1 MNEKRKFI
9 GYAHRVVV
17 PIANPRTAAQLLRFA
32 ASLTHPEKGR
42 IRAIYIRL
50 PNSTYEDVSEKLEK
64 ICYAVS
70 QSQDVLVEL
79 MVMNATSVAR
89 GVLDAVREANAD
101 LLVLGFQAPRDG
113 QFVIGEVTEEVA
125 RVTSNDLIVYRHVPD
140 GEIKRVLVP
149 VTDLAGTESALLHAA
164 HLASFHDVPLYALY
178 VETSTPTPF
187 WKTDAPPPIWQQMS
201 LMEAALLDE
210 PYYEQVQHKII
221 KGQDIVSGVVSEAT
235 RDDVIVLS
243 VQRST
248 GSLNK
253 WLFGP
258 TAQKMLRLA
267 PGALALVKRHDEEDD
282 SILNQVARYLNRWTP
297 RLTLGERT
305 EVISQAGDLVR
316 ANTNYIVMIV
326 LSSILASI
334 GLLQSS
340 AAVIIGAMLVAPLMS
355 PLMGFGV
362 GLALGELD
370 MMRKSALTVIQG
382 VFMVLVV
389 AMMVGLISAF
399 PLPTPEMLARGEPT
413 FLDMMVALASGVAGA
428 FALAR
433 KDIPAALAGT
443 AIAAALVPPI
453 CTTGLALALGD
464 MDLMVGA
471 GLLTIVNVICISIAS
486 AGTFALMGVRGAGEI
501 PTVRRWIVAGLLLV
515 LIGIP
520 MGYLLWTATRQ
531 SRVKYETEK
540 VLEGRFQGSE
550 VVSVDLEGSA
560 IIVTIQSPQSISV
573 PEMVAA
579 EFEIEER
586 IDKQISLHLIVLSVV
601 QAQEVNED
609 EVSPL
614 E

>member
-1 MNEKRKFI
+1 MNDKKKYM
-9 GYAHRVVV
+9 GYANRVVV
-17 PIANPRTAAQLLRFA
+17 PIANPRTSAQLLRFA

-42 IRAIYIRL
+42 IKALYIRL

-64 ICYAVS
+64 ICHTIS
-70 QSQDVLVEL
+70 QSQDVPVEL
-79 MVMNATSVAR
+79 MVMNATTVPR
-89 GVLDAVREANAD
+89 GVLDAVREVNAD

-113 QFVIGEVTEEVA
+113 HFVIGDVTEEVA
-125 RVTSNDLIVYRHVPD
+125 RVTTNDLIVYRHVPD

-149 VTDLAGTESALLHAA
+149 VTDLAGTQSALLHAA
-164 HLASFHDVPLYALY
+164 HLASFHDVPLYAIY

-210 PYYEQVQHKII
+210 PYYEQVQHKVI
-221 KGQDIVSGVVSEAT
+221 KAQDIVAGVVEEAT
-235 RDDVIVLS
+235 QDDVIVLS

-248 GSLNK
+248 SNLNK

-267 PGALALVKRHDEEDD
+267 PGALALVKRHDNEDD
-282 SILNQVARYLNRWTP
+282 TILERVGRYMDRWTP
-297 RLTLGERT
+297 RLTLTERT

-316 ANTNYIVMIV
+316 ANTNYLVMVV

-362 GLALGELD
+362 GLSLGDLT
-370 MMRKSALTVIQG
+370 MMRKSAVTIVQG
-382 VFMVLVV
+382 IFLVLLVAVF
-389 AMMVGLISAF
+389 VGFISAF

-453 CTTGLALALGD
+453 CTTGLALALGN

-471 GLLTIVNVICISIAS
+471 GLLTVVNVICISIAA
-486 AGTFALMGVRGAGEI
+486 AGTFAIMGVRSAGEI
-501 PTVRRWIVAGLLLV
+501 PTLRRLIVSGMLLV

-520 MGYLLWTATRQ
+520 MSFLLLNATRQ
-531 SRVKYETEK
+531 SRIKYETEQI
-540 VLEGRFQGSE
+540 LEERFRGSE
-550 VVSVDLEGSA
+550 VISVAIEGDA
-560 IIVTIQSPQSISV
+560 IIVTMRSPQTVSL

-579 EFEIEER
+579 EADIEER
-586 IDKQISLHLIVLSVV
+586 IDEEISLHLIVLPVV
-601 QAQEVNED
+601 QAQEPNED
-609 EVSPL
+609 NDSQ
-614 E
+614 